1 MAATS
6 MTAGEFSPMPT
17 FSFLRQL
24 YGETEFSSAVVRD
37 DHDWQLPGSQSYHSK
52 KYTTK
57 QIWCLMAL
65 GNALPKINNGKS
77 H

>member
-52 KYTTK
+52 
-57 QIWCLMAL
+57 IHDHANLV
-65 GNALPKINNGKS
+65 PNGPWQRPAKNQ
-77 H
+77 